1 MKLGQGRTS
10 RSLGLT
16 VATSRCI
23 GLRTEAYKYRLG
35 LFYDYLIEY
44 APLNSTEDAI
54 PDLFGVENAI
64 AYGVA
69 AALDDCDADG
79 SPLYAVALVAK
90 HAILQNGKWM
100 SCVCHSIHLPCTYRC
115 SLQSLP

>member
-1 MKLGQGRTS
+1 M
-10 RSLGLT
+10 GLT

-23 GLRTEAYKYRLG
+23 GLRTEAYRYRLG

-44 APLNSTEDAI
+44 VPHNTTDDSI

-69 AALDDCDADG
+69 SALDDCDVDG
-79 SPLYAVALVAK
+79 SPLYVVAPVAK
-90 HAILQNGKWM
+90 HAIFQNGK
-100 SCVCHSIHLPCTYRC
+100 
-115 SLQSLP
+115 